1 MEIGEDDS
9 AEGGAGGT
17 ITNGLGF
24 GHTCGVGTFTWTLS
38 CCLTVFV
45 WETSLSLCVM
55 QSTCLSVCEYIWHC
69 AGLLKLQLNTVNQF

>member
-24 GHTCGVGTFTWTLS
+24 GHTCGVGTFT
-38 CCLTVFV
+38 
-45 WETSLSLCVM
+45 
-55 QSTCLSVCEYIWHC
+55 
-69 AGLLKLQLNTVNQF
+69 